1 METWE
6 GTGAVTTGITLRW
19 GRHELMG
26 QLVTDPTTGR
36 VGRLDGVL
44 EHVARGAGRVLR
56 VEAHM
61 RPVDGSGVEWTAD
74 ANALV
79 PMTESS

>member
-1 METWE
+1 MT
-6 GTGAVTTGITLRW
+6 VSVTLRW

-44 EHVARGAGRVLR
+44 EHVARGTGRVLR
-56 VEAHM
+56 VEAHL

-74 ANALV
+74 AGALV
-79 PMTESS
+79 AIADSS